1 MDMSFST
8 SLTRAKQPSQN
19 STGSSRLEESPAL
32 IHTMLMMARGR
43 KERMIL
49 LNMLI
54 ARTLLIMNNY
64 INYSYYSKH

>member
-1 MDMSFST
+1 M
-8 SLTRAKQPSQN
+8 
-19 STGSSRLEESPAL
+19 

-54 ARTLLIMNNY
+54 ARTLLMMNNSNY
-64 INYSYYSKH
+64 INYSYYSKY